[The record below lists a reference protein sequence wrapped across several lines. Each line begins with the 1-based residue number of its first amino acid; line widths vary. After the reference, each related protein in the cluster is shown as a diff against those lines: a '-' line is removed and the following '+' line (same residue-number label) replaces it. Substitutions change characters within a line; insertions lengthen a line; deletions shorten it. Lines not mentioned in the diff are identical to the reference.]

1 MSKKFNTIK
10 ALKKM
15 KLIPTTKQH
24 IQLMFMGKVAMA
36 ATAVLLLLMLM
47 SGCSTIHVVKEGKVL
62 EEIERVYDNEDVIR
76 DIELKIQS
84 LPTQSIEL
92 MEGVCWSERMGVHFC
107 PDGRTY

>member
-10 ALKKM
+10 FLKRAN
-15 KLIPTTKQH
+15 LIPTTKQH

-36 ATAVLLLLMLM
+36 ATAVILLLMLL

>member
-47 SGCSTIHVVKEGKVL
+47 SGCSTIHVVKEGKVI

>member
-1 MSKKFNTIK
+1 MSKKFNTVK
-10 ALKKM
+10 ALKRM

-24 IQLMFMGKVAMA
+24 IQLMFMGKIAMV
-36 ATAVLLLLMLM
+36 ATAVIILFVLL

-62 EEIERVYDNEDVIR
+62 EEIERVYDEEDVIR
-76 DIELKIQS
+76 DIELKIKS

-92 MEGVCWSERMGVHFC
+92 SEGVCWSERMGLHLC

>member
-36 ATAVLLLLMLM
+36 ATAVLLLLVLL

>member
-84 LPTQSIEL
+84 LPTQSIEV
-92 MEGVCWSERMGVHFC
+92 MEGVRWSERMGVHFC